1 MAREGRRNEDDGE
14 TRIVVIWNAKG
25 ITVQSKAT
33 NPTVIAALE
42 MAKSLMLQQ
51 TIGPGKRWDAGEA
64 MFAQAPA
71 VLGRKVDAPPS

>member
-1 MAREGRRNEDDGE
+1 MAEEDDGE
-14 TRIVVIWNAKG
+14 TRVVVIWNGKG

-42 MAKSLMLQQ
+42 MAKALMLQQ
-51 TIGPGKRWDAGEA
+51 TIGPGRRWNAGEA

-71 VLGRKVDAPPS
+71 VLGRKVDAPES